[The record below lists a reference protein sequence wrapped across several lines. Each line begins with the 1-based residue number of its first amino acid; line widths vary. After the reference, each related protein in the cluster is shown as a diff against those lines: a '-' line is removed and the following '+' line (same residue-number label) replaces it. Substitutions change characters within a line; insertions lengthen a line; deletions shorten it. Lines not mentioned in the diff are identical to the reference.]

1 MVWSS
6 FVLLMI
12 EITFDKSFLSTGH
25 LACANISQIWMAND
39 FKLMSFVA
47 EIKKKLAFNFQTQTK
62 KKIVDNVLT
71 FNHI

>member
-6 FVLLMI
+6 FVILMI

-25 LACANISQIWMAND
+25 LASANISQIWMAND

-47 EIKKKLAFNFQTQTK
+47 EIIKKTFSIQFSNTD
-62 KKIVDNVLT
+62 KKIVENVLT